1 MRFTQDDSDLDLLR
15 RVLVATGSDRD
26 WKTFGGT
33 LLFDAVKDGNL
44 LLLDILLDAG
54 VNEIAPGEED
64 ATEYPLNALQIA
76 VQYRHYEVT
85 RTLTR

>member
-1 MRFTQDDSDLDLLR
+1 
-15 RVLVATGSDRD
+15 
-26 WKTFGGT
+26 
-33 LLFDAVKDGNL
+33 LFDAVKDGNL